1 MYTYVKTSCCTLYTI
16 WFVNY
21 NSIKLGKEVQ
31 KVVQKVIRDNLQKGW
46 ESLKSDFHQQYW
58 NRERKMSMF
67 NMLRKR
73 ILNPEFYSY
82 SKHLPNS
89 VVKKERFKAYF
100 NDSKI
105 DHPQILCANRQ
116 RSSSTKRRQW
126 NPRKKKW
133 TYI

>member
-16 WFVNY
+16 WLVNY

-46 ESLKSDFHQQYW
+46 ESLKSDFHHQYW
-58 NRERKMSMF
+58 NRERKTSMF

-73 ILNPEFYSY
+73 ILNSAFYSY

-89 VVKKERFKAYF
+89 VVKKERFKTFQWLKNWSPIDPLSQPPKDLFYKEKAVK
-100 NDSKI
+100 SKG
-105 DHPQILCANRQ
+105 
-116 RSSSTKRRQW
+116 
-126 NPRKKKW
+126 KKW